1 MSDEAKSTT
10 PPVSPPTG
18 DASPGSTDPASEK
31 SAGKSSPG
39 KGRTKDGD
47 GAPQSAPRPGDEDG
61 APTKASTPMSGV
73 VFWIVFAVLFLA
85 GGAYVTRSAWMP
97 SVAPMFGGVSVE
109 QGAPKP
115 EASSAASLRLDAF
128 AQALTRAQDRITA
141 LEKRLDAED
150 AAFAAARKSAQG
162 LSARLDILEARIAEN
177 SGVSGGAAQAQT
189 KALAE
194 TLATLRTDMKGVER
208 RLGEVEGAVTA
219 QSADASS
226 SEALVLATAQLFDA
240 TRADTSFSAALD
252 ALHAVAGDDPEVAR
266 VVQLLTPHAAVGI
279 PNLEALRGRF
289 DAMAGD
295 VLRAK
300 IAPGGAGVWDRV
312 KVGLARL
319 VTVRRTGANGGG
331 DPVDGALAAAQSA
344 LDKGDLEVA
353 VRALERLQGAPGE
366 AAAAWLGDANA
377 RLQVDRAIGQL
388 RTLAL
393 TRLQS
398 AGGR

>member
-10 PPVSPPTG
+10 PPATPRTG
-18 DASPGSTDPASEK
+18 DASPGSTGSESEK
-31 SAGKSSPG
+31 PATEASSGKNPA
-39 KGRTKDGD
+39 KDG
-47 GAPQSAPRPGDEDG
+47 GGTSGSAPQSGDEGG
-61 APTKASTPMSGV
+61 APAKVSSSVSGV
-73 VFWIVFAVLFLA
+73 VFWIVFVVLFLV
-85 GGAYVTRSAWMP
+85 GGAYVTRSVWMP
-97 SVAPMFGGVSVE
+97 SVAPMLGGVGAE
-109 QGAPKP
+109 QAAPKA
-115 EASSAASLRLDAF
+115 EASSAANIRLNAV
-128 AQALTRAQDRITA
+128 AQALTQAQDRIST

-150 AAFAAARKSAQG
+150 TTLAAAQKAAQA
-162 LSARLDILEARIAEN
+162 LSARLDILEARTAEN
-177 SGVSGGAAQAQT
+177 SGASGADAQAQT

-194 TLATLRTDMKGVER
+194 TLATLRADMKGIEQ
-208 RLGEVEGAVTA
+208 RLGEVEGAVTT
-219 QSADASS
+219 QSTNASS

-252 ALHAVAGDDPEVAR
+252 ALRAVAGDDPEVAR
-266 VVQLLTPHAAVGI
+266 VVQLLGPHAAVGI

-300 IAPGGAGVWDRV
+300 IAPGGTGVWDRI

-319 VTVRRTGANGGG
+319 VTVRRTGVDGGG

-377 RLQVDRAIGQL
+377 RLQVDRAIAQL